1 MSNEFLRIDEIE
13 IFSRCMEKLTL
24 TPTELNCEEKNYIL
38 SVAAL
43 LMKRYSIDKR
53 YISYVELAYFII
65 LNYSLAFKDYEAL
78 YDFSI
83 SFGFYPIAYSL
94 TKYSLIDFAKIE
106 DALLEFQ
113 IDRKYK
119 RKNIIQTFEQ
129 KNAYDELLKSHN
141 LENSFIAPTSY
152 GKSSIIFEHIRQ
164 HYSDTKKIVI
174 IVPTKAL
181 LMQTYR
187 DVKKLNLNC
196 KIITHNEMY
205 QTEINSFVAVL
216 TQERAFRL
224 LNKFEIAFDYMYID
238 EAHQLLEKNARA
250 LLLTRLIKL
259 NRKRNPNFYIF
270 YFSPLIAD
278 SENLNYYANQSIF
291 EKKIK
296 LNMKEPILFEYRTD
310 YTQHIYNRFLNK
322 FYKTNKIFNDL
333 FDYIYLNKKTKN
345 FIYLYTPRNIEK
357 FAKNY
362 VSNLPSLDSSHI
374 RTIIKNLNT
383 YVHPKFYLTDCLKT
397 GVLYL
402 HGKLPDTVREYLLY
416 KFNTV
421 SEIETVIAN
430 KVILEGMNLPINNLF
445 ILSGTNLHNKD
456 LINLIGRV
464 NRLNMIFCE
473 PPDLQGLQPNIHFV
487 NSDDYNRTNGHL
499 SNKIEL
505 LKSSLIKDRIVNPLL
520 ENYEHP
526 IKDKDILEDEKI
538 KKEDAVFFTK
548 PTSSIEIIKR
558 KFIELGIN
566 NIYKN
571 IDNVAEIILN
581 KLNGPKYPE
590 TNPDVNIVDRIRYF
604 FISDIDDEIS
614 DEEFSRLKYP
624 AAITYYKKFLENRKL
639 SLNEKISREIAYFS
653 KRIKLNKFYMYVGP
667 SFGEEPNPFNVIH
680 RAKNVY
686 INLTKKNQ
694 KELVNIAII
703 KQKQEEDFVSFKL
716 FMFLQLLLDYKQL
729 SQDEYNKVVY
739 GSTDEKDIKLIR
751 LGLPINLITKF
762 KSDKQIDNIDF
773 DENLNI
779 QYNNQFIEYK
789 NSLDDFVRF
798 EIERII

>member
-1 MSNEFLRIDEIE
+1 MSKEFLRINEIQ
-13 IFSRCMEKLTL
+13 IFSRCMKKLTL
-24 TPTELNCEEKNYIL
+24 TPTELNDEEKSYIL

-43 LMKRYSIDKR
+43 LIKKYSIDKR

-83 SFGFYPIAYSL
+83 SFGFYSIAYSL
-94 TKYSLIDFAKIE
+94 TKYSLINFAKLE
-106 DALLEFQ
+106 HSLLEFQ
-113 IDRKYK
+113 IGRRY
-119 RKNIIQTFEQ
+119 RTKNIIQTLEQ

-164 HYSDTKKIVI
+164 HYSDTKKIAI

-259 NRKRNPNFYIF
+259 NRKRNPDFYVF

-278 SENLNYYANQSIF
+278 SENLNYYKNQSIF
-291 EKKIK
+291 EKRIK

-322 FYKTNKIFNDL
+322 FYKTNKIFNNL
-333 FDYIYLNKKTKN
+333 FDYIYQNKKTKN

-357 FAKNY
+357 FAKKY
-362 VSNLPSLDSSHI
+362 VSVLPSLDSSHI
-374 RTIIKNLNT
+374 RTIINSLNT
-383 YVHPKFYLTDCLKT
+383 YVHPEFYLTYCLKK

-402 HGKLPDTVREYLLY
+402 HGKLPDNVREYLLY
-416 KFNTV
+416 NFNTV

-473 PPDLQGLQPNIHFV
+473 PLDLQGLQPNIHFV
-487 NSDDYNRTNGHL
+487 NSDEYNRTNGHL

-505 LKSSLIKDRIVNPLL
+505 LKSSLVKDTVANPLL
-520 ENYEHP
+520 ENYEQP
-526 IKDKDILEDEKI
+526 TNDRDILEDEKI
-538 KKEDAVFFTK
+538 KKDDTVFFTK
-548 PTSSIEIIKR
+548 STSSIEIIKR

-581 KLNGPKYPE
+581 KLKGAKYPE
-590 TNPDVNIVDRIRYF
+590 TNPDVNVVDRINYF
-604 FISDIDDEIS
+604 FISDIDDEIM
-614 DEEFSRLKYP
+614 DEEFSRLKH
-624 AAITYYKKFLENRKL
+624 AEAITYYKRFLENRKL
-639 SLNEKISREIAYFS
+639 SLSEKISREIAYFR
-653 KRIKLNKFYMYVGP
+653 KRITSNRSYMYVGP
-667 SFGEEPNPFNVIH
+667 SFGEEPNPFEVIN
-680 RAKNVY
+680 RGNNVY
-686 INLTKKNQ
+686 INLAKKTQ
-694 KELVNIAII
+694 EELVNIAII

-716 FMFLQLLLDYKQL
+716 FMFLQLLLEYEQL
-729 SQDEYNKVVY
+729 SEDEYNNIVY

-762 KSDKQIDNIDF
+762 KNDNQIDNIGF

-779 QYNNQFIEYK
+779 QCNDQFIAYK
-789 NSLDDFVRF
+789 NSLDDFVQF